1 MILQMH
7 KTGWT
12 EVHPVLFYK
21 ISRLGQT
28 WV

>member
-12 EVHPVLFYK
+12 EVPPVLFYK